1 MRVHLACDNDIF
13 PPRFGGTQRL
23 FGLARGLATRAE
35 VRALCIVPNR
45 STGATDER
53 AHGVAIHRCRAW
65 YTSVAWWLER
75 GRVAP
80 LFTADLGHR
89 AHAGAFRRALGPPAD
104 VLMCDLGLTALLHG
118 APDTLRV
125 YHAQNVEAL
134 RWREAGP
141 RVLARGHWARVMSD
155 LERRAVAESDLT
167 VVCTDEDAAQMR
179 ALHGAHDVEVIA
191 NGYDETVARPADEA
205 SRQRARRTLG
215 LAPDAYVIAF
225 VGGDWSANHE
235 ALAFLRREVL
245 PHVVDD
251 GVVLLAIGGV
261 ARGLVGVRE
270 RGLVAVGETPDLGAV
285 LDAADVGLNPMAQG
299 GGSNVKVPT
308 YLAQGL
314 AVIST
319 PFGMRGYSPLAPGVT
334 VVPREGFVEAVR
346 RRPRGWAAQGQAAP
360 AALADYAWGTLGAR
374 LAERFATR
382 LAARGLGAA

>member
-23 FGLARGLATRAE
+23 FGLARGLATRAD
-35 VRALCIVPNR
+35 VRALCVVPNR
-45 STGATDER
+45 STGAADER
-53 AHGVAIHRCRAW
+53 ASGVAIHRMRAW

-89 AHAGAFRRALGPPAD
+89 AHAGAFRRALGEPAD
-104 VLMCDLGLTALLHG
+104 VLMCDLGMTALLHG
-118 APDTLRV
+118 AADTLRV
-125 YHAQNVEAL
+125 YHAQNVEAV

-141 RVLARGHWARVMSD
+141 RVMARGHWARVMSD

-191 NGYDETVARPADEA
+191 NGFDETAARPGDA
-205 SRQRARRTLG
+205 SSRRRARQSLG
-215 LAPDAYVIAF
+215 IAEDAYVMAF

-245 PHVVDD
+245 PPLARE
-251 GVVLLAIGGV
+251 GGVLLAVGGV
-261 ARGLVGVRE
+261 ARALTDVRE
-270 RGLVAVGETPDLGAV
+270 HGLVAVGETADLAAV
-285 LDAADVGLNPMAQG
+285 LDAADAGLNPMAQG

-308 YLAQGL
+308 YLAHGL
-314 AVIST
+314 AVVST
-319 PFGMRGYSPLAPGVT
+319 AFGMRGYAPLEADVT
-334 VVPREGFVEAVR
+334 VTPREGFVDALR
-346 RRPRGWAAQGQAAP
+346 ARPRGWAARGVAAP
-360 AALADYAWGTLGAR
+360 AALADYAWGALGAR
-374 LAERFATR
+374 LADRFATR
-382 LAARGLGAA
+382 LAARGQGAA

>member
-1 MRVHLACDNDIF
+1 MHLACDNDIF

-35 VRALCIVPNR
+35 VRALCVVPNR

-53 AHGVAIHRCRAW
+53 VRGVDIHRLRAW

-89 AHAGAFRRALGPPAD
+89 AHAGAFRRALGAPAD

-118 APDTLRV
+118 ASDTLRV
-125 YHAQNVEAL
+125 YHAQNVEAV

-141 RVLARGHWARVMSD
+141 RVLARGHWARVMHD

-167 VVCTDEDAAQMR
+167 VVCTEEDAAQMR
-179 ALHGAHDVEVIA
+179 ALHGAHEVEVIA
-191 NGYDETVARPADEA
+191 NGYDETVARPADA
-205 SRQRARRTLG
+205 AARRRARQALG
-215 LAPDAYVIAF
+215 LSEGAYVMAF

-245 PHVVDD
+245 PQVAREE
-251 GVVLLAIGGV
+251 VVLLAIGGV
-261 ARGLVGVRE
+261 ARALAEVREPGLVV
-270 RGLVAVGETPDLGAV
+270 VGEAPDLAAV

-308 YLAQGL
+308 YLAHGL

-319 PFGMRGYSPLAPGVT
+319 SFGMRGYAPLASAVT
-334 VVPREGFVEAVR
+334 VTPREGFVDAVR
-346 RRPRGWAAQGQAAP
+346 ARPRGGAAP
-360 AALADYAWGTLGAR
+360 AALADYAWGALGAR
-374 LAERFATR
+374 LADRFASR
-382 LAARGLGAA
+382 LAARRQGAA

>member
-35 VRALCIVPNR
+35 VRALCVVPNR
-45 STGATDER
+45 STGATDEQ
-53 AHGVAIHRCRAW
+53 AGGVAIHRCRAW

-75 GRVAP
+75 GHVAP

-89 AHAGAFRRALGPPAD
+89 AHAGAFRRALGEPAD
-104 VLMCDLGLTALLHG
+104 VLVCDLGLTALLHG

-179 ALHGAHDVEVIA
+179 ALHRAHDVEVIP
-191 NGYDETVARPADEA
+191 NGFDETSAAPADA
-205 SRQRARRTLG
+205 AQRRRARRTLG
-215 LAPDAYVIAF
+215 IADEAYVLAF

-245 PHVVDD
+245 PAVARD
-251 GVVLLAIGGV
+251 GGVLLAIGGV
-261 ARGLVGVRE
+261 SRALIGSRE
-270 RGLVAVGETPDLGAV
+270 PGLVAVGEAADLGAV
-285 LDAADVGLNPMAQG
+285 LAAADVGLNPMAQG

-308 YLAQGL
+308 YLAHGL
-314 AVIST
+314 AVVST
-319 PFGMRGYSPLAPGVT
+319 PFGMRGYAPLESAVVVT
-334 VVPREGFVEAVR
+334 PREGFLEAVHS
-346 RRPRGWAAQGQAAP
+346 RPLGWAGRGVQAP
-360 AALADYAWGTLGAR
+360 AALADYAWGALGAR
-374 LAERFATR
+374 LADRFATR
-382 LAARGLGAA
+382 LAARRQGAA